1 MSFVV
6 VTNGPIDQ
14 PRQILG
20 ERNTITCNTIYE
32 RKRSVFDPFILLIRL
47 TECRITKENTP
58 IKCIHT
64 QNPGGGAKIP

>member
-20 ERNTITCNTIYE
+20 ERNTIYG

-64 QNPGGGAKIP
+64 QNPGGGA